1 MKLTAIHLLY
11 LACLLLGLSACDSSK
26 EPEPKP
32 EPAAMSEPQPPVS
45 QSTADKPAPKDG
57 DAVIIPQ
64 EIQPQ
69 TAAQQAEA
77 KPEQAEP
84 VPTTTPES
92 PVEPKQVPKTD
103 KPTKPSKPVLPA
115 FVQQAVTDNTLYLRF
130 LATGETFYTEIKLVN
145 GILSY
150 TYFVDEKKRC
160 EKWMQSAPC
169 WKDSDLKTISMALP
183 DEDLDNLYTVA
194 KESGI
199 FSIKASKVGGAK
211 QGQRYYAQK
220 LEVRIDGK
228 DKQLTYQSFPGSRK
242 KPEAFNRLETALV
255 EYARNLP
262 H

>member
-1 MKLTAIHLLY
+1 MKLFAIHLLL

-32 EPAAMSEPQPPVS
+32 ESAAMNEPQQPPN
-45 QSTADKPAPKDG
+45 QSAADAPPPKDG
-57 DAVIIPQ
+57 DAVTIPQ

-69 TAAQQAEA
+69 TAMQ
-77 KPEQAEP
+77 KPETEQAEP
-84 VPTTTPES
+84 EPIIES
-92 PVEPKQVPKTD
+92 GQPITSKKAPQAD

-115 FVQQAVTDNTLYLRF
+115 FAAQQTTSDSTFYLRF
-130 LATGETFYTEIKLVN
+130 LATGEAFYTEIKLEN

-150 TYFVDEKKRC
+150 TYFVDENKRC
-160 EKWMQSAPC
+160 EKWVQSAPC
-169 WKDSDLKTISMALP
+169 WKESDLKTISMALP
-183 DEDLDNLYTVA
+183 DEDLDNLYTIA

-199 FSIKASKVGGAK
+199 FKIKADKVGGAK
-211 QGQRYYAQK
+211 EGQRYYAQK

-228 DKQLTYQSFPGSRK
+228 EKKLTYQSFPGSRK

-255 EYARNLP
+255 EYARDLP